1 MGGLVGPAGPISGR
15 QRRLKLELVAIRV
28 LVLLFSVVVH
38 EVAHGWTAYRLGDPT
53 AYERGRLTLNPI
65 PHIDPVGSIIVPAL
79 LSMTGTIIMGWAKPV
94 PVHVGRL
101 NNPDNDHPKV
111 AAAGPLSNLILAF
124 VFAVLLG
131 VSVGIGG
138 VPVGAGHGAQAEPSL
153 NKFLFTMFQTGVVI
167 NVVLALFNLM
177 PLPPLDGSWILS
189 RFLPPPARARYEN
202 LRRYGMLIVVG
213 FLLLVRYT
221 GVGNLLTAGIMA
233 VATPYFQVAQ
243 GVARA
248 LGA

>member
-1 MGGLVGPAGPISGR
+1 M
-15 QRRLKLELVAIRV
+15 ELVAIRV

-79 LSMTGTIIMGWAKPV
+79 LSMTGTIMMGWAKPV

-101 NNPDNDHPKV
+101 NNPANDHPKV

-124 VFAVLLG
+124 LFALALG
-131 VSVGIGG
+131 INVGVAG
-138 VPVGAGHGAQAEPSL
+138 VPAGAHGEPTISR
-153 NKFLFTMFQTGVVI
+153 FLFTMFQTGIMI
-167 NVVLALFNLM
+167 NVVLALFNLI
-177 PLPPLDGSWILS
+177 PVPPLDGSWILS
-189 RFLPPPARARYEN
+189 RFLPPAARVHYEN

-213 FLLLVRYT
+213 FLLLMRYT
-221 GVGNLLTAGIMA
+221 AFGGLLSAGIMA
-233 VATPYFQVAQ
+233 VASPYFRLAQSVALAV
-243 GVARA
+243 GR
-248 LGA
+248 

>member
-1 MGGLVGPAGPISGR
+1 MI
-15 QRRLKLELVAIRV
+15 LELVAIRV

-53 AYERGRLTLNPI
+53 AYERGRLTLNPL

-79 LSMTGTIIMGWAKPV
+79 LSMTGTIMFGWAKPV

-101 NNPDNDHPKV
+101 RNPDNDHPKV
-111 AAAGPLSNLILAF
+111 AAAGPISNLLLAF

-131 VSVGIGG
+131 VTVGLMPAGALLGG
-138 VPVGAGHGAQAEPSL
+138 HNEPSL
-153 NKFLFTMFQTGVVI
+153 SRFMFTMFQTGVMI
-167 NVVLALFNLM
+167 NVVLALFNLL

-213 FLLLVRYT
+213 FMLLVRYT
-221 GVGNLLTAGIMA
+221 AFGNLLTAGVMA
-233 VATPYFQVAQ
+233 MATPYFQVAQ
-243 GVARA
+243 NVARM
-248 LGA
+248 LGATVS